1 MSVRAWRH
9 DDGQAVVEFVLLF
22 PLVLVLIMV
31 IVEFG
36 FALHSYVTINNAASE
51 AARYAA
57 VGNEPNAGAL
67 CQTSPATPSI
77 EGRAVDASG
86 GLLTCSEV
94 SVSYIKI
101 TAGTGF
107 TRGDGVAV
115 HIAHTYNT
123 VTPLGQLLS
132 ALSFGT
138 LPSSLTMTACSDS
151 RLELT
156 PTDQA
161 LLVAGTGCS
170 S

>member
-1 MSVRAWRH
+1 MSVRTLH
-9 DDGQAVVEFVLLF
+9 HEDGQAVVEFVLLF

-36 FALHSYVTINNAASE
+36 FALHTYVTINNAASE

-57 VGNEPNAGAL
+57 VGHEPNSGAT
-67 CQTSPATPSI
+67 CQTGPATPSI

-86 GLLTCSEV
+86 GILTCSDV
-94 SVSYIKI
+94 AVAYLKI
-101 TAGTGF
+101 TSGGGF

-115 HIAHTYNT
+115 HITHTYNT

-132 ALSFGT
+132 TLSFGT

-156 PTDQA
+156 PTDQS
-161 LLVAGTGCS
+161 LLVAGNGCTS
-170 S
+170 